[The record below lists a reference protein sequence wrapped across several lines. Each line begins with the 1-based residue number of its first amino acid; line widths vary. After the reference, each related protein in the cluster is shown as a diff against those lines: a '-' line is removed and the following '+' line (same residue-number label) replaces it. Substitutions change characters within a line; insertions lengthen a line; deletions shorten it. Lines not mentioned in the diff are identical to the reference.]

1 MPTLCIV
8 GVSEGEKRVKGVKN
22 VFNEIMAKKFS
33 RLKKET
39 DFQVQEARRVPNK
52 KNPNRPTPRHF
63 IIKIAKVKERILKAT
78 IEK

>member
-1 MPTLCIV
+1 MR
-8 GVSEGEKRVKGVKN
+8 GHAEVKN

-63 IIKIAKVKERILKAT
+63 IIKRAQ
-78 IEK
+78 